1 MGLLDSAMDFF
12 DIGLSDVIGPV
23 VGAASAYA
31 GYKGQEEANSAN
43 RAMSQAQMDFQER
56 MSNTS
61 YQRAVKD
68 MSAAGLNP
76 MLAYSQGGASSPA
89 GSTAVMGNKNA
100 AAVGAAS
107 AAMAA
112 QNMREQNSLLRAQT
126 EKTVAEKALV
136 EAQVGSTTASA
147 GHLTAQADQI
157 RQNMQMFD
165 DQWKKLKYEADKM
178 GWEQIKSKYEAGIL
192 NTEDMRAAREMEF
205 KIQQAKA
212 TAEKM
217 AQQAKLLGLQ
227 VPGAV
232 NEAAFEN
239 SLMGKNIRYFERG
252 ANVVGRAASSA
263 GKVQRLME

>member
-76 MLAYSQGGASSPA
+76 MLAYSQGGASTPA

-100 AAVGAAS
+100 AAVSAAS

-147 GHLTAQADQI
+147 GHLTAQADKIKQE
-157 RQNMQMFD
+157 MQAWVDVNRERAFIARD
-165 DQWKKLKYEADKM
+165 GEWNAAAIKILEKEILGSNKEALIKQATEQAAKL
-178 GWEQIKSKYEAGIL
+178 
-192 NTEDMRAAREMEF
+192 AA
-205 KIQQAKA
+205 
-212 TAEKM
+212 
-217 AQQAKLLGLQ
+217 QAKLLGLQ
-227 VPGAV
+227 IPAAL

-239 SLMGKNIRYFERG
+239 SKMGQNIRYLERG
-252 ANVVGRAASSA
+252 SNVVGRAASSA